1 MIQLTDHMKPKKK
14 EDERV
19 DTVLHRREKKSW
31 EEIQGYRVEQ

>member
-1 MIQLTDHMKPKKK
+1 MKPKKK

-19 DTVLHRREKKSW
+19 DTVLLRREKKSW